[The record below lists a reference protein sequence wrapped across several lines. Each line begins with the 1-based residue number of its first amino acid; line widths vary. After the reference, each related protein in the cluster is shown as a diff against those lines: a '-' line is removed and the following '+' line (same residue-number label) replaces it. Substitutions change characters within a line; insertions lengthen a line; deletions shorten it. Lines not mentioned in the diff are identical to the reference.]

1 MSESIFNSA
10 IKMQTFA
17 SEFANKVSKG
27 TVVALIGN
35 LGAGK
40 TTFTQGFARGLGI
53 DDHVISPTFK
63 LVSEYQGDQM
73 LYHVDCYR
81 LDQPKDFLNIGDR
94 VFITMDASV
103 TKDVP
108 DDAVVLGGAPAST
121 FNQDDQIAIKL
132 KKKGS
137 RIHTTASCSLN
148 CKKYS

>member
-17 SEFANKVSKG
+17 FEFANKVSKG

-81 LDQPKDFLNIGDR
+81 LDQPKDFLNIGGEQFLNPIDGISLIEWAER
-94 VFITMDASV
+94 IEPFWSDDWIFIY
-103 TKDVP
+103 
-108 DDAVVLGGAPAST
+108 
-121 FNQDDQIAIKL
+121 FYHIENKL
-132 KKKGS
+132 DS
-137 RIHTTASCSLN
+137 RKIRITGI
-148 CKKYS
+148 

>member
-81 LDQPKDFLNIGDR
+81 LDQPKDFLNIGGEQFLNPIDGISLIEWAER
-94 VFITMDASV
+94 IEPFWSDDWIFIY
-103 TKDVP
+103 
-108 DDAVVLGGAPAST
+108 
-121 FNQDDQIAIKL
+121 FHHIENKL
-132 KKKGS
+132 DS
-137 RIHTTASCSLN
+137 RKIRITGI
-148 CKKYS
+148 

>member
-17 SEFANKVSKG
+17 FEFANKVSKG

-53 DDHVISPTFK
+53 NDHVISPTFK

-73 LYHVDCYR
+73 LYHADCYR
-81 LDQPKDFLNIGDR
+81 LDQPNDFLSIGGEEFLNPVDGITLIEWAER
-94 VFITMDASV
+94 IEPFWSDDWIFIY
-103 TKDVP
+103 
-108 DDAVVLGGAPAST
+108 
-121 FNQDDQIAIKL
+121 FYHIKNEL
-132 KKKGS
+132 DS
-137 RIHTTASCSLN
+137 RKIRITGI
-148 CKKYS
+148 

>member
-81 LDQPKDFLNIGDR
+81 LDQPKDFLNIGGEQFLNPADGIALIEWAER
-94 VFITMDASV
+94 IEPFWSDDWIFIY
-103 TKDVP
+103 
-108 DDAVVLGGAPAST
+108 
-121 FNQDDQIAIKL
+121 FYHIENKL
-132 KKKGS
+132 DS
-137 RIHTTASCSLN
+137 RKIRITGI
-148 CKKYS
+148 

>member
-81 LDQPKDFLNIGDR
+81 LDQPKDFLNIGGEQFLNPVDGIALIEWAER
-94 VFITMDASV
+94 IEPFWSDDWIFIY
-103 TKDVP
+103 
-108 DDAVVLGGAPAST
+108 
-121 FNQDDQIAIKL
+121 FHHIENKL
-132 KKKGS
+132 DS
-137 RIHTTASCSLN
+137 RKIRITGI
-148 CKKYS
+148 